1 MQKIVLEMERLRN
14 PYSGLGQYCLQLGQA
29 FAAQTAPAFQFAYL
43 LPAELT
49 GAFGEKA
56 TYRAIRKT
64 HRWWPPC
71 LNAALW
77 HCTHQDSAYWPA
89 GRKTAAAMTLHDL
102 NFLERPDYSSF
113 KKKIKLAA
121 LQRRVNRC
129 KGIVYISEF
138 VRGWAQR
145 HLKIPLGTVE
155 RVICNGNNLSEK
167 TTAASRPEWLDWEPF
182 LFSIGIHPKK
192 NYHVLLPLLQAL
204 GQYRWV
210 IAGADGRGYR
220 GELERQAIQLGVADS
235 LIFTGPVTD
244 AEKKWLFEQSLAL
257 LFPSLSEGFGLPVV
271 EAMSCGKPV
280 FLSDRTS
287 LPEVGGAEAY
297 YFTDFDPASVCEVFE
312 KGMADFERNPEKQQR
327 LKNHAQQFSWAEAAA
342 RYQQFYQNVIES

>member
-1 MQKIVLEMERLRN
+1 MERLRN

-29 FAAQTAPAFQFAYL
+29 LAAQTAPAFQFAYL
-43 LPAELT
+43 LPAGFVGT
-49 GAFGEKA
+49 FGEK
-56 TYRAIRKT
+56 TVYRVVRKT
-64 HRWWPPC
+64 HRWCPPR
-71 LNAALW
+71 LNATLW
-77 HCTHQDSAYWPA
+77 HCTHQDSAYWP
-89 GRKTAAAMTLHDL
+89 GERKTTAAITLHDL
-102 NFLERPDYSSF
+102 NFLERADYSSF

-138 VRGWAQR
+138 VRGLAQGN
-145 HLKIPLGTVE
+145 LKIPVGTVE
-155 RVICNGNNLSEK
+155 HVIYNGNNLSEK
-167 TTAASRPEWLDWEPF
+167 TPAASRPEWQGWKPF

-192 NYHVLLPLLQAL
+192 NYHVLLPLLQAF

-220 GELERQAIQLGVADS
+220 GELERQAARLGVADR

-280 FLSDRTS
+280 FLSTRTS
-287 LPEVGGAEAY
+287 LPEVGGLEAY
-297 YFTDFDPASVCEVFE
+297 YFTDFDPASVHEVFK
-312 KGMADFERNPEKQQR
+312 KGMADFEKNPEKIQR
-327 LKNHAQQFSWAEAAA
+327 LKSRAQQFNWADAATC
-342 RYQQFYQNVIES
+342 YQQFYQNVIES